1 MNRVVFFLV
10 IFVLVA
16 VPVHAET
23 VVRGRVLDNNMSFQT
38 FCTNNC

>member
-23 VVRGRVLDNNMSFQT
+23 VVRGRVLDK
-38 FCTNNC
+38 